1 MALFRRIGLFIFL
14 NITVVVMLS
23 LITQLLGLGPMMT
36 ANGLNYGSLVV
47 FCLVWGMGGAFISLL
62 LSRPMAKWSMGVQII
77 EPNTTNPQAR
87 ELLTTVHRLATQ
99 AGIQKMPEVGVYDSP
114 EVNAFAT
121 GATKN
126 RSLVAVSSGLL
137 QRMDRQS
144 VEGVLG
150 HEVAHIANGD
160 MVTMTLLQGVVNAFV
175 MALARI
181 IAFAIDNFLRRDN
194 DRGGMGPFVRMFV
207 IIGLEMLLFI
217 PGSMIVA
224 AFSRYR
230 EYRADAGG
238 ARLAGRSSMVQALR
252 SLQQAT
258 GINESPAVQNAP
270 AYAAMKISSTKK
282 TRFAQLFSTHPSLE
296 DRIAALERPQ
306 VY

>member
-1 MALFRRIGLFIFL
+1 MAAFRRIGLFIAL
-14 NITVVVMLS
+14 NFTVIAILTV
-23 LITQLLGLGPMMT
+23 ITQLLGLGPVIA
-36 ANGLNYGSLVV
+36 ANGMNYGSLIV

-62 LSRPMAKWSMGVQII
+62 LSRPMAKWSMRVQLI
-77 EPNTTNPQAR
+77 EPNTTDLHAR
-87 ELLTTVHRLATQ
+87 ELLTTVHRLATA
-99 AGIQKMPEVGVYDSP
+99 AGIQKMPQVGVYDSP

-181 IAFAIDNFLRRDN
+181 IAFAIDQFLRRDD
-194 DRGGMGPFVRMFV
+194 DRGGLGPIAQMFV
-207 IIGLEMLLFI
+207 IMALQMILFI
-217 PGSMIVA
+217 PGSMIIA

-230 EYRADAGG
+230 EYRADEGG
-238 ARLAGRSSMVQALR
+238 AKLAGRSSMVQALR
-252 SLQQAT
+252 SLQQAV
-258 GINESPAVQNAP
+258 GINESPATQNAP

-282 TRFAQLFSTHPSLE
+282 SRMAELFSTHPPLE
-296 DRIAALERPQ
+296 KRIAALERPQ